1 VAAELHEILPE
12 PPGESIVERL
22 EEALELAREG
32 KLSAVALALV
42 YRDGNTGSSYSKLGN
57 VSAMVGAL
65 QRLQFSLMDRNKGY

>member
-1 VAAELHEILPE
+1 VAAELHEIKPE
-12 PPGESIVERL
+12 PPAESAIERL

-65 QRLQFSLMDRNKGY
+65 ERLQFSLMDRNKGY

>member
-1 VAAELHEILPE
+1 
-12 PPGESIVERL
+12 
-22 EEALELAREG
+22 LELAREG

-65 QRLQFSLMDRNKGY
+65 QRLQFCLMDRNKGY